1 MDRLTGKVAFI
12 TGSGSGIGREGALLF
27 AREGATIAVVDIAR
41 EGGEETA
48 AMIKGQGGDA
58 FFIHADMT
66 EPAAVEQ
73 AIKSA
78 VARFGRL
85 DILYNN
91 AGASSAA
98 DGPVDKVSLDEWWR
112 AIRVNLFTA
121 FLGCK
126 YGIPELI
133 RAGGGSVI
141 NTSSIAALYGNKGGR
156 HAYAASKGGVVSL
169 TRAIAVDYAEHKVRA
184 NAIAPTVILTER
196 IRKFFDDPK
205 FMAQGGGFN
214 LLGYGEPRDV
224 ANLAVYLASDE
235 SRLITGQ
242 VFPVDS
248 GWSAT

>member
-1 MDRLTGKVAFI
+1 MGRLQDKVAII
-12 TGSGSGIGREGALLF
+12 TGSGSGIGRAGALLF
-27 AREGATIAVVDIAR
+27 AGEGAKIAVVDIVKA
-41 EGGEETA
+41 GGEETVR
-48 AMIKGQGGDA
+48 MIKEQGGDA

-73 AIKSA
+73 AVKA
-78 VARFGRL
+78 TVGRFGKL

-133 RAGGGSVI
+133 RNGGGSVI
-141 NTSSIAALYGNKGGR
+141 NTASIAALFGSKGGR
-156 HAYAASKGGVVSL
+156 HAYSASKGGVVSL

-184 NAIAPTVILTER
+184 NALAPTVILTER
-196 IRKFFDDPK
+196 IKKFFDDPK
-205 FMAQGGGFN
+205 FTAGGSVLN
-214 LLGYGEPRDV
+214 LLGYGEPKDI
-224 ANLAVYLASDE
+224 AHLAVYLASDE
-235 SRLITGQ
+235 SRLITGV

>member
-1 MDRLTGKVAFI
+1 MDRLAGKVALI
-12 TGSGSGIGREGALLF
+12 TGSGAGIGREGALLF
-27 AREGATIAVVDIAR
+27 AREGARIAVVDIAR
-41 EGGEETA
+41 EAGEETA
-48 AMIKGQGGDA
+48 RMIKEQGGDA
-58 FFIHADMT
+58 LFIHADMT
-66 EPAAVEQ
+66 EPAAVER
-73 AIKSA
+73 AVASV
-78 VARFGRL
+78 VARFGKL

-91 AGASSAA
+91 AGASSSA

-133 RAGGGSVI
+133 RGGGGSVI
-141 NTSSIAALYGNKGGR
+141 NTASIAALYGSKGGR
-156 HAYAASKGGVVSL
+156 HAYSASKGGVVSL

-196 IRKFFDDPK
+196 IRKFFNDPK
-205 FMAQGGGFN
+205 FMAQSGGFN
-214 LLGYGEPRDV
+214 LLGLGEPRDV

>member
-1 MDRLTGKVAFI
+1 MDRLKDKVALI
-12 TGSGSGIGREGALLF
+12 TGSGSGIGRAGAQLF
-27 AREGATIAVVDIAR
+27 AREGAKIAVVDIVR
-41 EGGEETA
+41 EGGEETVKL
-48 AMIKGQGGDA
+48 IKDQGGEA

-66 EPAAVEQ
+66 EPQSVEQ
-73 AIKSA
+73 AIKAA
-78 VARFGRL
+78 VERFGKL

-98 DGPVDKVSLDEWWR
+98 DGPVVGVSLDEWWR
-112 AIRVNLFTA
+112 AIRVNLFSV

-133 RAGGGSVI
+133 RNGGGSVI
-141 NTSSIAALYGNKGGR
+141 NTASIAALFGNKRGR

-184 NAIAPTVILTER
+184 NALAPTVILTER
-196 IRKFFDDPK
+196 IKKFFDDPK
-205 FMAQGGGFN
+205 FMAAGANFN
-214 LLGYGEPRDV
+214 LLGYGEPQDV

-248 GWSAT
+248 GWSAM

>member
-1 MDRLTGKVAFI
+1 MDRLKDKVALI
-12 TGSGSGIGREGALLF
+12 TGSGSGIGRAGAQWF
-27 AREGATIAVVDIAR
+27 AREGAKIAVVDIVR
-41 EGGEETA
+41 EGGEETVKL
-48 AMIKGQGGDA
+48 IKDQGGEA

-66 EPAAVEQ
+66 EPRSVEQ
-73 AIKSA
+73 AIKAA
-78 VARFGRL
+78 VERFGKL

-98 DGPVDKVSLDEWWR
+98 DGPVVEVSLDEWWR
-112 AIRVNLFTA
+112 AIRVNLFSA

-133 RAGGGSVI
+133 RNGGGSVI
-141 NTSSIAALYGNKGGR
+141 NTASIAALFGNKRGR

-169 TRAIAVDYAEHKVRA
+169 TRAIAVDYAEYKVRA
-184 NAIAPTVILTER
+184 NALAPTVILTER
-196 IRKFFDDPK
+196 IKKFFDDPK
-205 FMAQGGGFN
+205 FMTGGANFN
-214 LLGYGEPRDV
+214 LLGYGEPQDV

-248 GWSAT
+248 GWSAM